1 VGARVRERWEGPY
14 HSSVAAQRRDTN
26 CRADGRASAA
36 RLSGNSG
43 KRYDADAMQEAAAR
57 ADQPLDEVE
66 AVH

>member
-1 VGARVRERWEGPY
+1 MG
-14 HSSVAAQRRDTN
+14 
-26 CRADGRASAA
+26 GRA
-36 RLSGNSG
+36 RLALQCIHLSG

>member
-1 VGARVRERWEGPY
+1 VNAGRGLTIARLRL
-14 HSSVAAQRRDTN
+14 SVATRTVGQMG
-26 CRADGRASAA
+26 GRA
-36 RLSGNSG
+36 RLALQCIHLSG